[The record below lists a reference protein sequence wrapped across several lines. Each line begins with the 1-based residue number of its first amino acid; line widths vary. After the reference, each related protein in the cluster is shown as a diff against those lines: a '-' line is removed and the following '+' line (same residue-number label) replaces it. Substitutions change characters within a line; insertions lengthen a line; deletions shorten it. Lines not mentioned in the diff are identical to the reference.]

1 MTTNASNPARVSLP
15 ESFADH
21 VSIQGAGQA
30 LKLAMKG
37 NLISAIKYIEAANPG
52 FSREKAKEI
61 VRSFGYWG
69 LQRWPELE
77 NWPEKARQSVRC
89 L

>member
-1 MTTNASNPARVSLP
+1 MTKPRSLAGVSLN
-15 ESFADH
+15 ESYTDDL
-21 VSIQGAGQA
+21 SIQGAGRA
-30 LKLAMKG
+30 IKLAMSG
-37 NLISAIKYIEAANPG
+37 NLISAIKYIEAANPD

-69 LQRWPELE
+69 AQRWPEPE
-77 NWPEKARQSVRC
+77 NRLGPMSQSIRC

>member
-1 MTTNASNPARVSLP
+1 MTKSRSLAGVSLNEP
-15 ESFADH
+15 FTDDL
-21 VSIQGAGQA
+21 SIQGAGRA
-30 LKLAMKG
+30 IKLAMSG

-52 FSREKAKEI
+52 FSREQAKRI

-69 LQRWPELE
+69 AQPWPELE